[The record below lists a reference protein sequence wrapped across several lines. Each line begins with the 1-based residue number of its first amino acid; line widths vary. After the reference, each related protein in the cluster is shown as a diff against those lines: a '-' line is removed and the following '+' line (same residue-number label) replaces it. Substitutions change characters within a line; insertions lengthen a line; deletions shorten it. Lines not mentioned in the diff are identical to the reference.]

1 MLILAFETSAKAG
14 SVALMEQGKLLGES
28 YQNTGLTHSQT
39 LLNMAEDLL
48 KSCGRTPKDVAAVAV
63 AAGPG
68 SFTGVRIGVA
78 AAKGFAWG
86 GELPC
91 YGVSTLEAM
100 AKQLGIWQGYICPV
114 MDARRSQVY
123 NGLFHAE
130 KGCCSRISQD
140 RAIALGDLAEELK
153 KLEEPIFLVGDGSV
167 LCYNTLLE
175 CVPKLVCPAEHR
187 MHQRAAG
194 VALVAEEMIA
204 RGETGDAAALAPNY
218 LRLSQAERE
227 RLEKEKQKEIDTNG
241 KCNCFGPSSDP
252 A

>member
-1 MLILAFETSAKAG
+1 MKILAFETSAKAA
-14 SVALMEQGKLLGES
+14 SVALMENGKLLGES

-39 LLNMAEDLL
+39 LMVMAEDLL
-48 KSCGRTPKDVAAVAV
+48 KTAGLTAQDVEAVAV

-86 GELPC
+86 AQLPC

-100 AKQLGIWQGYICPV
+100 ARNLGVWQGYVVPA

-123 NGLFHAE
+123 TAVFHAE
-130 KGCCSRISQD
+130 KGVLTRQEADMAIS
-140 RAIALGDLAEELK
+140 LEELK
-153 KLEEPIFLVGDGSV
+153 EKIKNFEENVFLVGDGAL

-175 CVPKLVCPAEHR
+175 EVPGLVLPPEHR

-194 VALVAEEMIA
+194 VALAAQVMADDGDPGNGAEL
-204 RGETGDAAALAPNY
+204 TPNY

-227 RLEKEKQKEIDTNG
+227 RAARENK
-241 KCNCFGPSSDP
+241 
-252 A
+252 

>member
-1 MLILAFETSAKAG
+1 MKILAFETSAKAA
-14 SVALMEQGKLLGES
+14 SVALLENGKLLGEA

-39 LLNMAEDLL
+39 LMVMAEDML
-48 KSCGRTPKDVAAVAV
+48 KACNLTAGDVEAVAV

-86 GELPC
+86 AQLPC

-100 AKQLGIWQGYICPV
+100 ARNLGVYQGYVVPA
-114 MDARRSQVY
+114 MDARRNQVY
-123 NGLFHAE
+123 TAIFHAE
-130 KGCCSRISQD
+130 KGVLSRVEEDMAIS
-140 RAIALGDLAEELK
+140 LAELGEK
-153 KLEEPIFLVGDGSV
+153 IKNFAEPVFLVGDGAA

-175 CVPKLVCPAEHR
+175 ETPELVLPPEHR

-194 VALVAEEMIA
+194 VAL
-204 RGETGDAAALAPNY
+204 AAQALADAGDPGNGAELTPNY

-227 RLEKEKQKEIDTNG
+227 RAARENREKG
-241 KCNCFGPSSDP
+241 V
-252 A
+252 

>member
-1 MLILAFETSAKAG
+1 MKILAFETSAKAA
-14 SVALMEQGKLLGES
+14 SVALLEKGKLLGES

-39 LLNMAEDLL
+39 LMVMAEDLL
-48 KSCGRTPKDVAAVAV
+48 KACNLTAKDVEAVAV

-86 GELPC
+86 SQIPC

-100 AKQLGIWQGYICPV
+100 ARNLGAYQGYVVPA

-123 NGLFHAE
+123 TAIFHAE
-130 KGCCSRISQD
+130 KGVLTRVEEDMAIS
-140 RAIALGDLAEELK
+140 LAELGEK
-153 KLEEPIFLVGDGSV
+153 IKNYAEPVFLVGDGAN

-175 CVPKLVCPAEHR
+175 EVSGLVLPPEHR

-194 VALVAEEMIA
+194 VALAAQAMADAGEPGNGAEL
-204 RGETGDAAALAPNY
+204 TPNY

-227 RLEKEKQKEIDTNG
+227 RAARENREKG
-241 KCNCFGPSSDP
+241 V
-252 A
+252 

>member
-1 MLILAFETSAKAG
+1 MKILAFETSAKAA
-14 SVALMEQGKLLGES
+14 SVALLDGGKLLAES

-39 LLNMAEDLL
+39 LMVMAQDML
-48 KSCGRTPKDVAAVAV
+48 KSCNLDVSAVEAVAV

-86 GELPC
+86 AELPC

-100 AKQLGIWQGYICPV
+100 ARSLGIYQGYIVPA
-114 MDARRSQVY
+114 MDARRNQVY
-123 NGLFHAE
+123 TAIFHAE
-130 KGCCSRISQD
+130 KGVLTRVEEDMAIS
-140 RAIALGDLAEELK
+140 LAELGEK
-153 KLEEPIFLVGDGSV
+153 IKIFAEPVFLVGDGAV

-175 CVPKLVCPAEHR
+175 EVTGLVLPPEHR

-194 VALVAEEMIA
+194 VAL
-204 RGETGDAAALAPNY
+204 AAQALADAGDPGNGAELTPNY

-227 RLEKEKQKEIDTNG
+227 RAARENREKG
-241 KCNCFGPSSDP
+241 V
-252 A
+252 

>member
-1 MLILAFETSAKAG
+1 MKILAFETSAKAA
-14 SVALMEQGKLLGES
+14 SVALLENGKLLGES

-39 LLNMAEDLL
+39 LMVMAEDML
-48 KSCGRTPKDVAAVAV
+48 KSCNLTAKDVDAVAV

-100 AKQLGIWQGYICPV
+100 VRNLGAWQGYVVPA

-123 NGLFHAE
+123 TTVFHAD
-130 KGCCSRISQD
+130 KGVLTRLEEDMAIS
-140 RAIALGDLAEELK
+140 LEELK
-153 KLEEPIFLVGDGSV
+153 EKIKNFAEPVFLVGDGAS

-175 CVPKLVCPAEHR
+175 EVPGLVLPPEHR

-194 VALVAEEMIA
+194 VALAAQAMVDAGVPGNGAEL
-204 RGETGDAAALAPNY
+204 TPNY

-227 RLEKEKQKEIDTNG
+227 RLARENK
-241 KCNCFGPSSDP
+241 
-252 A
+252 